1 MNGPEDWGRVR
12 SPIHMPKWACRLWLE
27 VEATRVERVQ
37 DITYE
42 DAEAEGVQCVE
53 TDDTEDTYWCIEPN
67 DGGPVA
73 DLPQDV
79 FACLWDSIN
88 SASGHGWDR
97 NEWVWVVAYRHIEQE
112 VS

>member
-1 MNGPEDWGRVR
+1 
-12 SPIHMPKWACRLWLE
+12 MPKWACRLWLE

-37 DITYE
+37 DITE
-42 DAEAEGVQCVE
+42 ADAIAEGVEGPSDTPVCVGDCR
-53 TDDTEDTYWCIEPN
+53 TAYGKFHD
-67 DGGPVA
+67 
-73 DLPQDV
+73 
-79 FACLWDSIN
+79 LWDSIN